1 MKRPDGR
8 PSGRVGLIG
17 QGLKHSL
24 SAVMQQAA
32 LDYHRVDARYELWDT
47 QPEDIEQ
54 RVASLRLDDC
64 LGANVTV
71 PHKQAVIPFLDELDG
86 VATRAGAVNTIV
98 PRSGRLTGHN
108 TDVTGFACA
117 LREAGFDVRGVRAA
131 VRGAGGGARAVTL
144 ALIEG
149 RASVISIAD
158 AVPARAEVLADDLRG
173 LASAGTAVTWTP
185 WGESAFQRA
194 VRECELLVNCT
205 PVGMRFGPAEGQS
218 PVAAD
223 LIPSGCLAFDLVYNP
238 EQTPLLV
245 AARSR
250 GSRTAGGLAMLV
262 HQGAAS
268 FRLWT
273 GLEAPVELMFAAA
286 RKALA
291 G

>member
-1 MKRPDGR
+1 MK
-8 PSGRVGLIG
+8 RVGLIG

-24 SAVMQQAA
+24 SAAMQQAA
-32 LDYHRVDARYELWDT
+32 LDHHGLDARYELWDT
-47 QPEDIEQ
+47 PPEDIEQ
-54 RVASLRLDDC
+54 RVASLRGDDC

-71 PHKQAVIPFLDELDG
+71 PHKQAVIPFLDELDDI
-86 VATRAGAVNTIV
+86 ATRAGAVNTIV
-98 PRSGRLTGHN
+98 RREERLTGHN
-108 TDVTGFACA
+108 TDVTGFARA

-131 VRGAGGGARAVTL
+131 VLGAGGGARAVTL

-149 RASVISIAD
+149 GASVISMAD
-158 AVPARAEVLADDLRG
+158 AVPARAGALTNDLRR
-173 LASAGTAVTWTP
+173 LTSAGTAVTWTY
-185 WGESAFQRA
+185 WGDGAFQRS
-194 VRECELLVNCT
+194 VHECELLVNCT
-205 PVGMRFGPAEGQS
+205 PVGMRYGPADGQS
-218 PVAAD
+218 PVAAE

-238 EQTPLLV
+238 EETPFLA

-250 GSRTAGGLAMLV
+250 GARAASGLAMLV

-273 GLEAPVELMFAAA
+273 GLEAPVDVMFQAA

>member
-1 MKRPDGR
+1 MK
-8 PSGRVGLIG
+8 RVGLIG

-24 SAVMQQAA
+24 SAAMQQAA
-32 LDYHRVDARYELWDT
+32 LDHHGLDARYELWDT
-47 QPEDIEQ
+47 PPEDVEQ
-54 RVASLRLDDC
+54 RVASLRGDDC

-71 PHKQAVIPFLDELDG
+71 PHKQAVIPFLDELDDI
-86 VATRAGAVNTIV
+86 ATRAGAVNTIV
-98 PRSGRLTGHN
+98 RREERLTGHN
-108 TDVTGFACA
+108 TDVTGFARA

-131 VRGAGGGARAVTL
+131 VLGAGGGARAVTL

-149 RASVISIAD
+149 GASVISMAD
-158 AVPARAEVLADDLRG
+158 AVPARAGALTNDLRR
-173 LASAGTAVTWTP
+173 LTSAGTAVTWTY
-185 WGESAFQRA
+185 WGDGAFQRA

-205 PVGMRFGPAEGQS
+205 PVGMRYGPADGQS
-218 PVAAD
+218 PVAAE

-238 EQTPLLV
+238 EETPFLA

-250 GSRTAGGLAMLV
+250 GARAASGLAMLV

-273 GLEAPVELMFAAA
+273 GLEAPVDVMFQAA